1 VQAVT
6 RRLGDGEHPISSEPC
21 DLAIL
26 PMSSRTPR
34 TAVLAID
41 LVSDFRFDDG
51 LALRDRLRPVAP
63 AIGALL
69 RRARRAKV
77 PVIYVNDHV
86 GRWRDTFHDL
96 VPRARHG
103 HGADI
108 VRRIAPTRA
117 DYHVVKPRRSGFL
130 YTPLALLLSD
140 LGAKRIVLVGVST
153 DMCILATAADAQNRK
168 LEVVVPADCCCAL
181 TDARHAQAI
190 ALLRDSI
197 GADVRPSDRLRAF

>member
-1 VQAVT
+1 M
-6 RRLGDGEHPISSEPC
+6 PK
-21 DLAIL
+21 
-26 PMSSRTPR
+26 R

-69 RRARRAKV
+69 RRARRARV
-77 PVIYVNDHV
+77 PVIYVNDHA
-86 GRWRDTFHDL
+86 GRWHDTFHDL
-96 VPRARHG
+96 IARARRG

-130 YTPLALLLSD
+130 HTPLSLLLSD
-140 LGAKRIVLVGVST
+140 LDVHRIVLVGIAT

-168 LEVVVPADCCCAL
+168 IEVAVPADCCCAL

-197 GADVRPSDRLRAF
+197 GADVRASDQLRGF